1 MADGK
6 ADVRLKL
13 FVAFVA
19 AGGLACLAWAA
30 SRLSAPPSWLNV
42 VAVTSLVAVA
52 TVCSTRL
59 RIRGEP
65 SSFSCSSAALLL
77 ALVVL
82 PAPWAIICMAVGVL
96 VTQAAT
102 SRYTIEKIAFN
113 TAADTIGV
121 TAAYGAVVAFGL
133 APGIAGLA
141 GSPAGWARQLTA
153 LVVAATAYTIVD
165 EILTPTV
172 IALATGLPWRA
183 VVGREADIRSAAR
196 LGNLL
201 LAGAAVALLD
211 YRVDLVLALPLA
223 VVTVHL
229 ASSQRLRLRAEQRA
243 GHQLALATA
252 VLAGTDPA
260 VVARHAALA
269 AIRLLSAA
277 EAEIE
282 TTAGPGTA
290 GSTRLVRVRADE
302 VVYDGPAL
310 DAPPAADADTT
321 AVALATEEDGVSHPI
336 GFLRLRFKAPTPL
349 NEAEQETLRTFAG
362 AVGIALTNA
371 TAYQSAVRVAGARD
385 HDATHDAL
393 TGLGN
398 RRALEEY
405 GALLAG
411 RSGLHAVA
419 LIDLNHFKQVNDT
432 LGHTAGDLLLVGVAR
447 RLAAAVGPTDLV
459 TRLGGDEFAVVLTEL
474 AAPAHGL
481 RRAEALLEA
490 LVEPIDVHGIPVTV
504 EAAVGL
510 AGGPVVGGLPELL
523 RRADL
528 AMYQAK
534 RQRQTM
540 VVYRPERPAVPTQAS
555 ADGVTTAGRVGDDRL
570 TYQPIVDLGMAQIV
584 GARAMT
590 SWQRFRHMGGSRQ
603 EPVEQTGAG
612 PAYTNHL
619 LGQALHAAA
628 AWRGAG
634 FDLPVAVHVPARSLL
649 DPGFVDA
656 VADRMASTATP
667 LGGLTIELTETLVH
681 SNLAIVRTALRR
693 LVDLGVRLALDEF
706 GATSSPLGSLAH
718 APIHEITISRALVGR
733 LTDPEA
739 IAITRSVLDLG
750 RNLDLQVTADGVESE
765 PQRTALWELGCTA
778 GRGSLFGKSLTH
790 ERLLEVLRGGHDG
803 RPGSLGAVLHQPGTV
818 IRLTEDRRAAGNL
831 R

>member
-1 MADGK
+1 MAVDGK
-6 ADVRLKL
+6 AGVRLKL
-13 FVAFVA
+13 FVSFVVVGA
-19 AGGLACLAWAA
+19 LACLVWAA
-30 SRLSAPPSWLNV
+30 SRLSAPPSWLHL

-52 TVCSTRL
+52 QVCSARL

-65 SSFSCSSAALLL
+65 YSISCSSSSLLVAL
-77 ALVVL
+77 AVL
-82 PAPWAIICMAVGVL
+82 PAPWAIVCVAVGVL
-96 VTQAAT
+96 ITQIAT
-102 SRYTIEKIAFN
+102 SRYTAEKIAFN
-113 TAADTIGV
+113 TAAHTIGV
-121 TAAYGAVVAFGL
+121 TAANAAVVVCGL

-141 GSPAGWARQLTA
+141 GSPAGWARQFTA
-153 LVVAATAYTIVD
+153 LVIAAVAYAMTEEA
-165 EILTPTV
+165 LTPTV
-172 IALATGLPWRA
+172 IALASGLSWRTVA
-183 VVGREADIRSAAR
+183 GRELAIRSAIR
-196 LGNLL
+196 LANLV
-201 LAGAAVALLD
+201 LAGAAVAVLA
-211 YRVDLVLALPLA
+211 YRIDLVLALPLA

-229 ASSQRLRLRAEQRA
+229 ASSQRLRVRAEQRA

-252 VLAGTDPA
+252 ALANTDPA
-260 VVARHAALA
+260 VVAQHAALA

-282 TTAGPGTA
+282 TTAGTA
-290 GSTRLVRVRADE
+290 DSGRLVRVRADT

-321 AVALATEEDGVSHPI
+321 SIALGGEGDGAGQSI
-336 GFLRLRFKAPTPL
+336 GFLRLRFKVQTAL
-349 NEAEQETLRTFAG
+349 NESEQDTLRTFAS
-362 AVGIALTNA
+362 AVSIALANA
-371 TAYQSAVRVAGARD
+371 AAYQSAVRVAGARD

-419 LIDLNHFKQVNDT
+419 LFDLNHFKQVNDT
-432 LGHTAGDLLLVGVAR
+432 LGHTAGDLLLIGVAR
-447 RLAAAVGPTDLV
+447 RIEAAALPTDLV

-474 AAPAHGL
+474 AAPAHAVS
-481 RRAEALLEA
+481 RTEALLQA
-490 LVEPIDVHGIPVTV
+490 LAEPVDVHGIPVTV
-504 EAAVGL
+504 EVAVGL

-534 RQRQTM
+534 RQRRAIVRYQ
-540 VVYRPERPAVPTQAS
+540 PERHDLPEPESGAVL
-555 ADGVTTAGRVGDDRL
+555 TAGSDTRL
-570 TYQPIVDLGMAQIV
+570 TYQPIVDLGTAQIV
-584 GARAMT
+584 GARAVT
-590 SWQRFRHMGGSRQ
+590 SWQRFRHLGGLRQ

-628 AWRGAG
+628 AWRAAG

-656 VADRMASTATP
+656 VTERMASTATP

-706 GATSSPLGSLAH
+706 GATSSPLASLAH
-718 APIHEITISRALVGR
+718 APIHEITVSRALVGR

-765 PQRTALWELGCTA
+765 AQRTALWELGCTA

-803 RPGSLGAVLHQPGTV
+803 RPGSLGTVLHQPGTV

>member
-1 MADGK
+1 MAVDGK
-6 ADVRLKL
+6 AGVRLKL

-19 AGGLACLAWAA
+19 AGGLTCLAWAA
-30 SRLSAPPSWLNV
+30 SRLSVPPSWLNV
-42 VAVTSLVAVA
+42 VAVTGLIAVA
-52 TVCSTRL
+52 MVCSVRL

-65 SSFSCSSAALLL
+65 SAFACSSAALLL
-77 ALVVL
+77 ALAVL
-82 PAPWAIICMAVGVL
+82 PAPWAIVCVTVGVL
-96 VTQAAT
+96 VTQLAT
-102 SRYTIEKIAFN
+102 SRFTLEKIAFN
-113 TAADTIGV
+113 TAAHTIGV
-121 TAAYGAVVAFGL
+121 TAASIAVVALGL
-133 APGIAGLA
+133 APGIAVLA
-141 GSPAGWARQLTA
+141 GSPAGWAKQFTA
-153 LVVAATAYTIVD
+153 LVIAAIAYAVVD

-172 IALATGLPWRA
+172 IALAAGLPWRA
-183 VVGREADIRSAAR
+183 VVSREADIRSAMRVA
-196 LGNLL
+196 NLL
-201 LAGAAVALLD
+201 LAGAAVAVLD

-229 ASSQRLRLRAEQRA
+229 ATSQRLKVRAEQRA
-243 GHQLALATA
+243 GHELALATA
-252 VLAGTDPA
+252 ALAGTDPA
-260 VVARHAALA
+260 VVAQHAALA

-282 TTAGPGTA
+282 TTAVAGTA
-290 GSTRLVRVRADE
+290 DSRRLVRVSADT

-310 DAPPAADADTT
+310 DAPPAADADMTSIPLGT
-321 AVALATEEDGVSHPI
+321 ADGQPT
-336 GFLRLRFKAPTPL
+336 GLLRLRFKAPTPL
-349 NEAEQETLRTFAG
+349 NEAEQDTLRTFAA
-362 AVGIALTNA
+362 AVSIALANA
-371 TAYQSAVRVAGARD
+371 AVYQSAVRVAGARD

-447 RLAAAVGPTDLV
+447 RLAAAVEPTDLV
-459 TRLGGDEFAVVLTEL
+459 ARLGGDEFAVVLTEL
-474 AAPAHGL
+474 TAPAHGL

-534 RQRQTM
+534 RQRRTI
-540 VVYRPERPAVPTQAS
+540 VVYRPEPHAVPTQERAT
-555 ADGVTTAGRVGDDRL
+555 AAGRAGDDRL
-570 TYQPIVDLGMAQIV
+570 TYQPIVDLGTAQIV
-584 GARAMT
+584 GARAVT
-590 SWQRFRHMGGSRQ
+590 SWQRFRHVGGSRQ

-612 PAYTNHL
+612 PTYTNHL

-681 SNLAIVRTALRR
+681 SSLAIVRTALRR

-718 APIHEITISRALVGR
+718 APIHEITVSRALVGR
-733 LTDPEA
+733 LTDAEA

-765 PQRTALWELGCTA
+765 AQRIALWELGCTA
-778 GRGSLFGKSLTH
+778 GRGSLFGRSLTH
-790 ERLLEVLRGGHDG
+790 ERLLEVLGGGHDG

-818 IRLTEDRRAAGNL
+818 IRLTEERRAAGNL

>member
-1 MADGK
+1 MAVDGK
-6 ADVRLKL
+6 AGVRLKL
-13 FVAFVA
+13 FVTFVA
-19 AGGLACLAWAA
+19 AGGLACLTWAV
-30 SRLSAPPSWLNV
+30 SRISVPPSWLHV
-42 VAVTSLVAVA
+42 VAVTGLIAVA
-52 TVCSTRL
+52 MVCSVRL

-65 SSFSCSSAALLL
+65 SAFACSSAALLL
-77 ALVVL
+77 ALALL
-82 PAPWAIICMAVGVL
+82 PAPWAIVCVTVGVL
-96 VTQAAT
+96 ITQLVT
-102 SRYTIEKIAFN
+102 SRFTLEKIVFN
-113 TAADTIGV
+113 TAAHTIGV
-121 TAAYGAVVAFGL
+121 TTAYVAVVALGL
-133 APGIAGLA
+133 SPGIAALA
-141 GSPAGWARQLTA
+141 GSPAGWARQFTA
-153 LVVAATAYTIVD
+153 LVIAAIAYAVVD

-172 IALATGLPWRA
+172 IALAAGLPWRA
-183 VVGREADIRSAAR
+183 VVSREADIRTAMRVA
-196 LGNLL
+196 NLL
-201 LAGAAVALLD
+201 LAGAAVAVLD

-229 ASSQRLRLRAEQRA
+229 ASSQRLKVRAEQRA
-243 GHQLALATA
+243 GHELALATA
-252 VLAGTDPA
+252 ALAGTDPA
-260 VVARHAALA
+260 VVAQHAALA

-282 TTAGPGTA
+282 TMGGAGTA
-290 GSTRLVRVRADE
+290 DSRRLVRVSADT

-310 DAPPAADADTT
+310 DAPPVADADMTSVPLGT
-321 AVALATEEDGVSHPI
+321 GDGQPT
-336 GFLRLRFKAPTPL
+336 GLLRLRFKAPTPL
-349 NEAEQETLRTFAG
+349 NEAEQDTLRTFAA
-362 AVGIALTNA
+362 AVSIALANA
-371 TAYQSAVRVAGARD
+371 AVYQSAVRVAGARD

-411 RSGLHAVA
+411 RSGLHAVV

-447 RLAAAVGPTDLV
+447 RLAAAVEPTDLV
-459 TRLGGDEFAVVLTEL
+459 ARLGGDEFAVVLTGL
-474 AAPAHGL
+474 TAPAHGL

-534 RQRQTM
+534 RQCRTI
-540 VVYRPERPAVPTQAS
+540 VVYQPERHTVPTQATGDDV
-555 ADGVTTAGRVGDDRL
+555 ATAGRAGDTRL
-570 TYQPIVDLGMAQIV
+570 TYQPVVDLGTAQIV
-584 GARAMT
+584 GARAVT
-590 SWQRFRHMGGSRQ
+590 SWQRFRHMGGLRQ

-619 LGQALHAAA
+619 LGQVLHAAA
-628 AWRGAG
+628 AWRAAG

-681 SNLAIVRTALRR
+681 SSLAIVRTALRR

-739 IAITRSVLDLG
+739 TAITRSVLDLG

-765 PQRTALWELGCTA
+765 AQRIALWELGCTA
-778 GRGSLFGKSLTH
+778 GCGSLFGKSLTH
-790 ERLLEVLRGGHDG
+790 ERLLDVLRGGHDG

-818 IRLTEDRRAAGNL
+818 IRLTEDRRAAGNM

>member
-1 MADGK
+1 MAVDGK
-6 ADVRLKL
+6 AGVRLKL
-13 FVAFVA
+13 FASFVA
-19 AGGLACLAWAA
+19 VGGMACLAWAG
-30 SRLSAPPSWLNV
+30 SRLSAPPSWLHV
-42 VAVTSLVAVA
+42 TAVTGLVAVA
-52 TVCSTRL
+52 TVYSVRL

-65 SSFSCSSAALLL
+65 SAFSCSSAALLL
-77 ALVVL
+77 ALAIL
-82 PAPWAIICMAVGVL
+82 PGPWAVICVTAGVL
-96 VTQAAT
+96 VTQVAN
-102 SRYTIEKIAFN
+102 SRFTPVKVALN
-113 TAADTIGV
+113 TAAHAIGV
-121 TAAYGAVVAFGL
+121 TAAYGAVVVCGL
-133 APGIAGLA
+133 ASDVGGLA
-141 GSPAGWARQLTA
+141 SSPAGWIRQLLA
-153 LVVAATAYTIVD
+153 LLVAAIAYAIVD
-165 EILTPTV
+165 ESIVPTA
-172 IALATGLPWRA
+172 IALIAGLSWRA
-183 VVGREADIRSAAR
+183 VVSREADVRSAMRVA
-196 LGNLL
+196 NLL
-201 LAGAAVALLD
+201 LTGAAIAVLD

-229 ASSQRLRLRAEQRA
+229 ASSQRLRVRAEQRA
-243 GHQLALATA
+243 GQQLALATA
-252 VLAGTDPA
+252 ALAGTDPA
-260 VVARHAALA
+260 QVAQRAALA

-282 TTAGPGTA
+282 TTGDGA
-290 GSTRLVRVRADE
+290 RLVRVRADN

-321 AVALATEEDGVSHPI
+321 AAPLVADEDSASQPI

-349 NEAEQETLRTFAG
+349 NDSEQDTLRTFAG
-362 AVGIALTNA
+362 AVSIALANA

-405 GALLAG
+405 GALLGG
-411 RSGLHAVA
+411 RSGLYAVA
-419 LIDLNHFKQVNDT
+419 LVDLNHFKQVNDT

-447 RLAAAVGPTDLV
+447 RLAAAVEPTDLV

-481 RRAEALLEA
+481 RRAQVLLEA
-490 LVEPIDVHGIPVTV
+490 LAEPIDVHGIPVTV

-534 RQRQTM
+534 RQCRTI
-540 VVYRPERPAVPTQAS
+540 VVYQPERHTVPTQAS
-555 ADGVTTAGRVGDDRL
+555 ADEATTAGRASDTRL
-570 TYQPIVDLGMAQIV
+570 TYQPIVDLGTAQIV
-584 GARAMT
+584 GARAVT
-590 SWQRFRHMGGSRQ
+590 SWQRFRHMGGLRQ

-619 LGQALHAAA
+619 LGQVLHAAA
-628 AWRGAG
+628 AWRAAG

-681 SNLAIVRTALRR
+681 SSLAIVRTALRR

-718 APIHEITISRALVGR
+718 APIHEITISRALVNR
-733 LTDPEA
+733 LADPEA

-765 PQRTALWELGCTA
+765 AQRIALWELGCTA
-778 GRGSLFGKSLTH
+778 GRGSLFGKSLAH
-790 ERLLEVLRGGHDG
+790 ERLLDVLRGGHDG

>member
-1 MADGK
+1 MAVDGK
-6 ADVRLKL
+6 AGVRLKL
-13 FVAFVA
+13 FASFVTV
-19 AGGLACLAWAA
+19 GGLACLAWAGP
-30 SRLSAPPSWLNV
+30 RLSAPQSWLHL
-42 VAVTSLVAVA
+42 VAVTGLVAVA
-52 TVCSTRL
+52 LVCSVRL

-65 SSFSCSSAALLL
+65 SAFACSSAALLL
-77 ALVVL
+77 ALAVL
-82 PAPWAIICMAVGVL
+82 PGPWAVVCVTVGVL
-96 VTQAAT
+96 VTQVAN
-102 SRYTIEKIAFN
+102 SRFTPVKIALN
-113 TAADTIGV
+113 TAAHTIGV
-121 TAAYGAVVAFGL
+121 TAAYGAVVGCGL
-133 APGIAGLA
+133 APDVGGLA
-141 GSPAGWARQLTA
+141 GSPAGWARQLLA
-153 LVVAATAYTIVD
+153 LVVAAIAYAIVD
-165 EILTPTV
+165 ESIIPTA
-172 IALATGLPWRA
+172 IALIAGLSWRA
-183 VVGREADIRSAAR
+183 VVSRDADIRSAMR

-201 LAGAAVALLD
+201 LAGAAIALLD
-211 YRVDLVLALPLA
+211 YRIDLVVALPLA

-252 VLAGTDPA
+252 ALAGTDPA
-260 VVARHAALA
+260 QVAQRAALA

-282 TTAGPGTA
+282 TTAATGTA
-290 GSTRLVRVRADE
+290 DRGRLVRVRADT

-310 DAPPAADADTT
+310 DAPPADD
-321 AVALATEEDGVSHPI
+321 V
-336 GFLRLRFKAPTPL
+336 LRLRFKAPTPL
-349 NEAEQETLRTFAG
+349 NESEQDTLRTFAG
-362 AVGIALTNA
+362 AVGIALANA

-405 GALLAG
+405 GVLLGG
-411 RSGLHAVA
+411 RSGLYAVA

-447 RLAAAVGPTDLV
+447 RLAAAVEPTDLV

-481 RRAEALLEA
+481 RRAQALLEA
-490 LVEPIDVHGIPVTV
+490 LAEPIDVHGIPVTV

-534 RQRQTM
+534 RQCRTL
-540 VVYRPERPAVPTQAS
+540 VVYQPERHTVPAQAS
-555 ADGVTTAGRVGDDRL
+555 ADDAPTAGRAGDTRL
-570 TYQPIVDLGMAQIV
+570 TYQPIVDLGTAQIV
-584 GARAMT
+584 GARAVT
-590 SWQRFRHMGGSRQ
+590 SWQRFRHLGGLRQ

-619 LGQALHAAA
+619 LGQVLHAAA
-628 AWRGAG
+628 AWRATG

-681 SNLAIVRTALRR
+681 SSLAIVRTALRR

-718 APIHEITISRALVGR
+718 APIHEITVSRALVNR

-739 IAITRSVLDLG
+739 VAITRSVLDLG

-765 PQRTALWELGCTA
+765 AQRIALWELGCTA

-790 ERLLEVLRGGHDG
+790 ERLLDVLRGGHDG

-818 IRLTEDRRAAGNL
+818 IRLTEERRAAGNM